1 MPPHL
6 CPMINADSSPNP
18 FPQLDGYTVTELL
31 YLGARAGV
39 YRATCNKDGRSV
51 AIKVLRDGLPR
62 VSDRVQFRNQ
72 YAIAS
77 NLDIPGIVK
86 PLDLKVDQGFALV
99 MEDWAGI
106 PLGQYL
112 QQRRQLDIGEGLA
125 IARQLTNILHDLHQ
139 ERVIHKDIRPD
150 NILTDRS
157 SSQVTLIDFS
167 IASLLPKEVQ
177 QLQSPNVLE
186 GTLGYL
192 APEQTGRMNRG
203 IDYRTDFYGL
213 GVTLYQLWSGR
224 LPFEA
229 DDPLAAIHSHIAK
242 TPEPLDRLNSTIPAV
257 VAAIVGKLMAK
268 NAEDRYQSARGIE
281 FDLATCAAQWRETGE
296 ILTFDLGTRD
306 LSDRFSIPEKLYG
319 REAEVDALLEA
330 FGRVTQ
336 GQSEIMLVA
345 GFSGIGKTAVVNE
358 VHKPIAR
365 QRGYFIKGK
374 FGQFNRDIPL
384 SAFVGAFRE
393 LIATLLSEPDAQLAE
408 WRSAI
413 LGAVEQSGRV
423 IVEVIPEL
431 ERIIGPQ
438 PPVPEL
444 MGAAAQNRFNRLFL
458 KFVRVFTRADCPLVI
473 FLDDLQWADSASLEL
488 MKLLMKQGQY
498 LLLLGAYRD
507 NEVSPSHPMMQ
518 VMGELEWAGET
529 VWTIALEPLD
539 LDHTVQLVADTL
551 HCSTELARPLGALV
565 RRKTDG
571 NPFFATQFLKA
582 LYEDGQ
588 ITFNGDRQHWECDI
602 TAIQQLALTD
612 DVVELMA
619 SQLRKLPAATQELLQ
634 LAACVGS
641 QFDLATLGIVGERSP
656 LKTADLLWPALEDG
670 LILPIDQI
678 YKFFQTGEGAIE
690 AGEVGDMGDRANPTY
705 RFLHDRVQQAAYIQG
720 EDDDQR
726 LLHLRIGRLLQREL
740 TADERQE
747 RLFDIVGH
755 LNLGRTAIA
764 EAAERNALAAQNLDA
779 ARKAKQSTAYDAA
792 QRFAEIGI
800 ELLGGDRWETQYEL
814 SLALQTIL
822 TDAHCLGGNFE
833 ATDACGAVGLVHAR
847 TAIDKVPITLA
858 QMSVLTTLRQM
869 PEAIALATG
878 ALAELEVTFSTEAD
892 VAWSTEVFTTLATQL
907 QAHPIESLVDLPTL
921 RDPRI
926 SAVMQLLATLTTPV
940 LMVSPALFPLICAK
954 VISLSLEFGNSAVST
969 TGYVGHGM
977 VLANYQGE
985 VMQGYRFGKVA
996 LELLDRFE
1004 SDSYRPL
1011 VMLLF
1016 GGFLQHR
1023 REPITAAQAL
1033 LKGGYR
1039 AGMEVGDFLFAGYNI
1054 NHYCFSRFLAGDN
1067 LTPLNDELQQYRV
1080 VLEQAKQSSPASYCA
1095 MSQQMWHNLT
1105 TPTTA
1110 PDLLVGCFFDE
1121 TERFPHYAQSHE
1133 LVGIGLAYITKL
1145 QLAYLFDRDDAGLE
1159 HIEETEPYLG
1169 MVIGYLNQFV
1179 FHAYA
1184 GLTYLRVAGKQLA
1197 VDQALELATPHQ
1209 ETVAQWAQHAPMNY
1223 QHLWELMEAERL
1235 RVLGRSYE
1243 AADYYDRAIAGAAEQ
1258 GFVNNVAI
1266 ANEQAAKFYLAWD
1279 RPTLA
1284 ASYMQAAYDN
1294 YERWGAKAKAIALK
1308 QTYPQ
1313 WFGKSQSPSRTGGT
1327 DGSNNDQLFDVPT
1340 VMQATQAI
1348 SQEIEPDKLLS
1359 RLVQLALAN
1368 AGATR
1373 VDLAIKRKA
1382 HWTLVARAEIAT
1394 ADTPTIGSDETGSDL
1409 VVELCDRPLEMA
1421 DSVPHSVINT
1431 VIRTEQVAVFDNL
1444 SQVPEFAA
1452 DLYIT
1457 LNQPKSAL
1465 CVPLNRQGKT
1475 LGVLYLENNLTTGAF
1490 VGDRV
1495 DVLQTIAGQAAI
1507 SLENAR
1513 LYQEVASYSQ
1523 TLEAEVANK
1532 TQALRQKT
1540 QDLEQTLVD
1549 LKHAQAQLIQR
1560 EKMSALGQLVGGIA
1574 HEINNPV
1581 TFIRGNIHHAKGY
1594 VEDLLQLVSLYA
1606 HHYPEPV
1613 SEIEDALED
1622 IDLPFLQ
1629 DDVQKIWQSMA
1640 TGSQRIAQIVTDL
1653 RNFSRLDEAD
1663 MKAVDL
1669 HTGLDSTLLV
1679 LRDRCKGSDKQPAI
1693 AILKNYGDLPKVK
1706 CYARELNQVFFSLL
1720 DNAIDAI
1727 NELGAAASQ
1736 STPQIHIETT
1746 VQGDRHVTIK
1756 ISDTGCGI
1764 PETERSQIFEPFF
1777 TTKPVGSG
1785 TGLGLSVSYAI
1796 VQRHGGELSC
1806 KPFPGGGTTF
1816 TVAIPLST

>member
-1 MPPHL
+1 
-6 CPMINADSSPNP
+6 MINADSSPNP

-51 AIKVLRDGLPR
+51 AIKVLRDASPR

-139 ERVIHKDIRPD
+139 ERVIHKDIKPD
-150 NILTDRS
+150 NILIDRS

-319 REAEVDALLEA
+319 REAEVDALLDA

-458 KFVRVFTRADCPLVI
+458 KFVRVFTRADCPLVV

-488 MKLLMKQGQY
+488 MKLLMEQGQY

-822 TDAHCLGGNFE
+822 TEAHCLGGNFE
-833 ATDACGAVGLVHAR
+833 ATDACGAVGLAHAK
-847 TAIDKVPITLA
+847 TAIHKVPIILT
-858 QMSVLTTLRQM
+858 QMS
-869 PEAIALATG
+869 ALATRRIPG
-878 ALAELEVTFSTEAD
+878 AVALATNALAELGVDFPMEPDAPGNREVLA
-892 VAWSTEVFTTLATQL
+892 TLETQL
-907 QAHPIESLVDLPTL
+907 QSRPIESLVDLPKL
-921 RDPRI
+921 NNPRI
-926 SAVMQLLATLTTPV
+926 LAAMQLLATLTGPV
-940 LMVSPALFPLICAK
+940 MVTNPPLYPLVSARI
-954 VISLSLEFGNSAVST
+954 VSLSLAFGNSPVSSF
-969 TGYVGHGM
+969 GYAFYG
-977 VLANYQGE
+977 LCLTCFQGE
-985 VMQGYRFGKVA
+985 ITRGYRFGKVA
-996 LELLDRFE
+996 LELFE
-1004 SDSYRPL
+1004 SLEAVSEPTQ
-1011 VMLLF
+1011 VMLAIAQ
-1016 GGFLQHR
+1016 FLKLR
-1023 REPITAAQAL
+1023 KEPIAETQLL
-1033 LKGGYR
+1033 LKRGYHF
-1039 AGMEVGDFLFAGYNI
+1039 GMEVGEFLYAGYSI
-1054 NHYCFSRFLAGDN
+1054 NHYWFNRLFMGYC
-1067 LTPLNDELQQYRV
+1067 LTNWNDELKQYRV
-1080 VLEQAKQSSPASYCA
+1080 VLEQVKEQSPAAYCGL
-1095 MSQQMWHNLT
+1095 SQQLWHNLT
-1105 TPTTA
+1105 TPTAA
-1110 PDLLVGCFFDE
+1110 PDLLVGRFFDE
-1121 TERFPHYAQSHE
+1121 TEKLPYYAQNHE
-1133 LVGIGLAYITKL
+1133 RVGIGLTYTNKL
-1145 QLAYLFDRDDAGLE
+1145 QLAYLFNRDDAGLE
-1159 HIEETEPYLG
+1159 HIEKTESYLDT
-1169 MVIGYLNQFV
+1169 VVGYLSQFV

-1294 YERWGAKAKAIALK
+1294 YERWGAKAKAIALQ

-1313 WFGKSQSPSRTGGT
+1313 WFDKSQSPSRTGGT

-1394 ADTPTIGSDETGSDL
+1394 ADTLKISSDETGSDL

-1720 DNAIDAI
+1720 DNAINAI